1 MDNPIKNAVEAPVP
15 EKNAPDRLVKSIVG
29 YVSTL
34 LIIQCLIFL
43 AFAVPAGFLGRYWLP
58 YFVVAVVFH
67 AFILGMLLR
76 LKGDFIIEATGQ
88 RLDRINKANR
98 ITLLRVSTLPTL
110 LFLILA
116 ARDFSIRFPLL
127 ALVVLVFLTDFA
139 DGYISRKEG
148 QVTRVGRM
156 LDSASDYCLLI
167 VLSIVFYYFVL
178 IPKWFFALVVARL
191 FLQAVF
197 MAILMLVTKRVE
209 PKTTFMGKAA
219 VASIMVLY
227 AVELLK
233 IAFALPHLLVFNVL
247 EGIVG
252 AIVVAS
258 MADKVMAFIRAIRAH
273 REATSRAKSAS
284 AGTAD
289 GQNSESK

>member
-1 MDNPIKNAVEAPVP
+1 MKNAVEAPVP

-34 LIIQCLIFL
+34 LVIQCLIFL
-43 AFAVPAGFLGRYWLP
+43 AFAVPAGFMGRYWLP
-58 YFVVAVVFH
+58 YFIVAVAFH
-67 AFILGMLLR
+67 AFVLGMLIR
-76 LKGDFIIEATGQ
+76 LKGDFVIEATGQ

-167 VLSIVFYYFVL
+167 VLSIVFYYFIL
-178 IPKWFFALVVARL
+178 IPRWFFALVVARL
-191 FLQAVF
+191 FLQAVL
-197 MAILMLVTKRVE
+197 MAILMVVKKRVE
-209 PKTTFMGKAA
+209 PKTTFMGKVA

-227 AVELLK
+227 AIELLK
-233 IAFALPHLLVFNVL
+233 IAFSLPRLVVFSVL
-247 EGIVG
+247 EWIVA
-252 AIVVAS
+252 AIVAAS
-258 MADKVMAFIRAIRAH
+258 MVDKVIAFIREIKAH
-273 REATSRAKSAS
+273 QAE
-284 AGTAD
+284 TAD
-289 GQNSESK
+289 RQNS

>member
-1 MDNPIKNAVEAPVP
+1 MDNPINNAVEAPEP
-15 EKNAPDRLVKSIVG
+15 DKKTPDRLGKSIVR
-29 YVSTL
+29 YISIL
-34 LIIQCLIFL
+34 LVIQCLIFL
-43 AFAVPAGFLGRYWLP
+43 AFAVPAGFIGRYWLP
-58 YFVVAVVFH
+58 YFLVAVVFH
-67 AFILGMLLR
+67 SFILGMLIH
-76 LKGDFIIEATGQ
+76 LKSDFIIEATGQ

-98 ITLLRVSTLPTL
+98 VTLLRVSTLPTL

-148 QVTRVGRM
+148 QVTRVGRI

-178 IPKWFFALVVARL
+178 IPKWFFILVVARL
-191 FLQAVF
+191 FLQAIF
-197 MAILMLVTKRVE
+197 MAILMLVKRRVE

-219 VASIMVLY
+219 VASIMMLY
-227 AVELLK
+227 AIEILK
-233 IAFALPHLLVFNVL
+233 IAFAFPHGLVFDIL
-247 EGIVG
+247 EWIVG

-258 MADKVMAFIRAIRAH
+258 MADKVIAFVRELKAH
-273 REATSRAKSAS
+273 RAELAKKS
-284 AGTAD
+284 
-289 GQNSESK
+289 